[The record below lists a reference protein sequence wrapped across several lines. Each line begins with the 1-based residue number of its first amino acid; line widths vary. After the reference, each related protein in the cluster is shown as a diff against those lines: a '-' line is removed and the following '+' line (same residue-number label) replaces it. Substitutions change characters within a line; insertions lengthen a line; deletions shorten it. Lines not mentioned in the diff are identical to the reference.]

1 MAHLVAFLK
10 GDGSTSISYTCYR
23 PSAISLHFK
32 SCWLDWEYLLPPV
45 PPYFCAVAVAFHF
58 PFIPFRRNRANKTRQ
73 GTGPGHR
80 RVSYSLFP
88 KLRALQHFPENSP
101 SAREGREGR
110 EMEKNSLETGL
121 WVSSSPCVWGSC
133 LIGAVSSGEGH
144 SQLIASPQHS
154 NLKINTP
161 TLFSHLSVTPV
172 GQTHLNAG
180 NEGASLCN
188 LNCEF
193 RECDEKG

>member
-1 MAHLVAFLK
+1 MAHLFAFLK
-10 GDGSTSISYTCYR
+10 GDGSTGISYTCHR

-58 PFIPFRRNRANKTRQ
+58 PFIPFRRNRADKTRQ
-73 GTGPGHR
+73 GTGLVIEGLPIP
-80 RVSYSLFP
+80 SSLNWGLSSTS
-88 KLRALQHFPENSP
+88 LRILLLL
-101 SAREGREGR
+101 GRGEKAGR
-110 EMEKNSLETGL
+110 WRKTHW

-133 LIGAVSSGEGH
+133 LIGAVSSGEGR
-144 SQLIASPQHS
+144 SQLIASPQNS
-154 NLKINTP
+154 NQKINTP

-180 NEGASLCN
+180 NKGASLCN

>member
-10 GDGSTSISYTCYR
+10 GDGSTSISYTCHR
-23 PSAISLHFK
+23 PNAISFHFK
-32 SCWLDWEYLLPPV
+32 SCWLDWEYLLPRV
-45 PPYFCAVAVAFHF
+45 PPYFCAAAVASHF
-58 PFIPFRRNRANKTRQ
+58 PFIPFRRNRADKTRQ

-80 RVSYSLFP
+80 RASCSFFP

-101 SAREGREGR
+101 SAREGWEGR
-110 EMEKNSLETGL
+110 EMETGL

-133 LIGAVSSGEGH
+133 LIGAVSSGERE
-144 SQLIASPQHS
+144 SQLIASPQNS
-154 NLKINTP
+154 NQKINTP

-180 NEGASLCN
+180 NKGASLCN